1 MFLVCMDLYGLC
13 WLVPRST
20 VASVR
25 MVVQWAALKCVLK
38 ERKEEREPT
47 LENFYRQNSANEL
60 AENANGERRARG
72 STFSVNSIEYVIYK
86 QHR

>member
-1 MFLVCMDLYGLC
+1 
-13 WLVPRST
+13 
-20 VASVR
+20 
-25 MVVQWAALKCVLK
+25 MVVQWAALKWVLK

-60 AENANGERRARG
+60 AEMRMASEELEAQF
-72 STFSVNSIEYVIYK
+72 FSGNSIEYVIYK